1 MDSGTIIAVV
11 GTLGGAVISAIVTY
25 MVQKRVAERQRKWA
39 LEDEERHQQQALHG
53 ERRKLKRE
61 LLARRLDPIEEA
73 VSLMGNAIST
83 ATGIEIGMPICWD
96 KSEARQKAL
105 RFQNLLPDA
114 LGAVVITG
122 SEELK
127 QNWSILVGVYWDLQE
142 TGEVGP
148 DGMKKANDAKI
159 AITKLLDEMRLEG

>member
-1 MDSGTIIAVV
+1 MDSGTIIVV
-11 GTLGGAVISAIVTY
+11 VSTLGGVVISAIVTY

-73 VSLMGNAIST
+73 VSLMGNAITT
-83 ATGIEIGMPICWD
+83 AEGIELGMPIRRDEC
-96 KSEARQKAL
+96 EAKQKAL
-105 RFQNLLPDA
+105 QFQNLLSDVWA
-114 LGAVVITG
+114 AVRITG

-127 QNWSILVGVYWDLQE
+127 QNWAILMGIYWGLEE

-148 DGMKKANDAKI
+148 DGIKKANDAKVAI
-159 AITKLLDEMRLEG
+159 AKLLDEMRLEG